1 MIKSGGRCA
10 CGPFSSFCDAS
21 FCLSCSGLVE
31 LRVSRAG
38 LSLVGCLARVVGY
51 TELALL
57 AVGLIDF
64 EHVTRPRFLNE
75 VPLPVMD
82 SNAIFAILL
91 LIAGIG
97 ILTAEVF
104 LPSGGL
110 LGIVTFFTLTIS
122 LTFAYRAWG
131 TSQPGIFWGFCG
143 VLLLLVPTALGGAF
157 YVLPHTALGR
167 RVLLEAPTAEELTPF
182 TKETDRLTK
191 LIGRFG
197 KAVTPLV
204 PGGMVLLDGE
214 RLHAFSEGMI
224 VESGKSVEILEV
236 RGSRLLV
243 RPGVPSASNDPF
255 TAEATATRPLD
266 FEFPQS

>member
-1 MIKSGGRCA
+1 M
-10 CGPFSSFCDAS
+10 
-21 FCLSCSGLVE
+21 
-31 LRVSRAG
+31 
-38 LSLVGCLARVVGY
+38 SLVGCLARVVGY

-57 AVGLIDF
+57 AVGLIDS
-64 EHVTRPRFLNE
+64 EPVTRTRFLNE
-75 VPLPVMD
+75 VPQPVMD

-104 LPSGGL
+104 IPSGGL
-110 LGIVTFFTLTIS
+110 LGIVTFVTLIIS
-122 LTFAYRAWG
+122 LMFAYRAWG
-131 TSQPGIFWGFCG
+131 TSHPAVFWVFCG
-143 VLLLLVPTALGGAF
+143 VLLLLVPMALGGAF
-157 YVLPHTALGR
+157 YVLPRTALGR
-167 RVLLEAPTAEELTPF
+167 RVLLEAPKSEELTPF

-224 VESGKSVEILEV
+224 VESGRSVEILEV
-236 RGSRLLV
+236 RGTRLLV
-243 RPGVPSASNDPF
+243 RPGEPSANNDPF
-255 TAEATATRPLD
+255 TAEATAARPLD
-266 FEFPQS
+266 FDIPQS